1 MRIVVLKD
9 YEELSKKAANILASQ
24 ITLKPD
30 SVLGLATG
38 ATPVGAYRELVRIY
52 NEGDISFS
60 EVVTFNLD
68 EYYGLD
74 KENDQSYYYFMMQH
88 LFNHVN
94 IKGENIYIPNGRA
107 KDIEQE
113 CMDYECKIAKA
124 GGIDLQL
131 LGIGRNGHIGF
142 NEPDVKFEAETHLVT
157 LDEDTIE
164 ANSRFFSSLEEV
176 PRKAIS
182 MGIKT
187 IMHSRKILLL
197 ASGEEKAEII
207 YNMLYGKITPELPA
221 SVLQL
226 HPDVV
231 ILLDEKAGSLL
242 KSHKAA
248 KHHV

>member
-1 MRIVVLKD
+1 MRIIIVKD

-24 ITLKPD
+24 ITLKPN

-38 ATPVGAYRELVRIY
+38 STPVGTYRELVRIY

-74 KENDQSYYYFMMQH
+74 KENPQSYYYFMMDN
-88 LFNHVN
+88 LFKFTN
-94 IKGENIYIPNGRA
+94 INTTNIHIPDGRA
-107 KDIEQE
+107 KNIENE
-113 CMDYECKIAKA
+113 CIGYENKIKQA
-124 GGIDLQL
+124 GGIDIQL

-142 NEPDVKFEAETHLVT
+142 NEPDVKFEAQTHLVT

-164 ANSRFFSSLEEV
+164 ANSRFFTSLEEV
-176 PRKAIS
+176 PNQAIS

-197 ASGEEKAEII
+197 ASGEEKVETINSMI
-207 YNMLYGKITPELPA
+207 NGKITPELPA

-226 HPDVV
+226 HPDVIV
-231 ILLDEKAGSLL
+231 LLDEKAACKLSGQ
-242 KSHKAA
+242 
-248 KHHV
+248 

>member
-1 MRIVVLKD
+1 MRIVVARD

-38 ATPVGAYRELVRIY
+38 ATPVGTYRELVRIY
-52 NEGDISFS
+52 DEGDISFS

-74 KENDQSYYYFMMQH
+74 KENNQSYYYFMMEH
-88 LFNHVN
+88 LFKHVN
-94 IKGENIYIPNGRA
+94 IKHKNIHIPDGRA
-107 KDIEQE
+107 KDIQE
-113 CMDYECKIAKA
+113 ECIHYESKIAKA

-157 LDEDTIE
+157 LDENTIE
-164 ANSRFFSSLEEV
+164 ANSRFFTSLEEV
-176 PRKAIS
+176 PKQAIS

-207 YNMLYGKITPELPA
+207 FNMIYGKITPELPA

-226 HPDVV
+226 HPDVI
-231 ILLDEKAGSLL
+231 ILLDEE
-242 KSHKAA
+242 AA
-248 KHHV
+248 SMLNKNRTS

>member
-1 MRIVVLKD
+1 MRIVIVKD
-9 YEELSKKAANILASQ
+9 YEELSKKAALLLASQ
-24 ITLKPD
+24 ITLKPN

-38 ATPVGAYRELVRIY
+38 STPIGTYRELVRIY

-60 EVVTFNLD
+60 EIVTFNLD

-74 KENDQSYYYFMMQH
+74 KENAQSYYYFMEEN
-88 LFNHVN
+88 LFKHVN
-94 IKGENIYIPNGRA
+94 INISNIHIPDGRA
-107 KDIEQE
+107 RDIEQE
-113 CMDYECKIAKA
+113 CIEYESKIKQA

-142 NEPDVKFEAETHLVT
+142 NEPDVKFEAQTHLVT

-164 ANSRFFSSLEEV
+164 ANSRFFDSLEEV
-176 PRKAIS
+176 PRRAIS

-187 IMHSRKILLL
+187 IMHSRKIVLL
-197 ASGEEKAEII
+197 ASGEEKAETIHSMI
-207 YNMLYGKITPELPA
+207 NGKITPELPA

-231 ILLDEKAGSLL
+231 ILLDEKAASKLNKNALGNI
-242 KSHKAA
+242 
-248 KHHV
+248 